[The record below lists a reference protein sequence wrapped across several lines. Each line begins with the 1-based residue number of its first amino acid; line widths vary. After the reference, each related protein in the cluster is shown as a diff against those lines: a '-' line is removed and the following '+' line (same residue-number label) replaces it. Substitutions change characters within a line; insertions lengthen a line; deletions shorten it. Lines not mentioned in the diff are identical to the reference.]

1 MHLLTQVADSLV
13 GLGVGG
19 VLIGMFLES
28 AAIPIPSEIILPFAG
43 YLVAVG
49 RASWVEA
56 GLAALIGG
64 LLGSLASYA
73 VAYWGGRPLL
83 TPILRHH
90 ELERAER
97 WFRRHGDRA
106 VFFGRLVPGV
116 RTYISLPAG
125 FAAMPLGR
133 FIGYSLLGAL
143 PWTVVF
149 MVLGFQGK
157 RHWSQA
163 EHFETWVVIIGAVV
177 VLGWVLWFWRRR
189 RRPAA

>member
-1 MHLLTQVADSLV
+1 MHVLTHLADFLI
-13 GLGVGG
+13 GLGVTGIL
-19 VLIGMFLES
+19 VGMFLES
-28 AAIPIPSEIILPFAG
+28 AAVPVPSEVILPFAG

-49 RASWVEA
+49 RAGWVEA
-56 GLAALIGG
+56 GVAALVGS

-73 VAYWGGRPLL
+73 VAYFGGRPLL
-83 TPILRHH
+83 SRVFRRH

-125 FAAMPLGR
+125 VAAMPLGR

-149 MVLGFQGK
+149 MWLGYQG
-157 RHWSQA
+157 RQQWFRA
-163 EHFETWVVIIGAVV
+163 EHFETWVVAVGV
-177 VLGWVLWFWRRR
+177 VIVLGWALWFWRRR
-189 RRPAA
+189 RRA